1 MLYFLIALG
10 VILITG
16 LAFYAGQLLWQVKQ
30 QNMVQQE
37 QKDKRLNYLT
47 DSIRYIAKAMK
58 EEQCEI
64 SEGVLRIWV
73 LLDHYNSEQDAP
85 KDYPAL
91 YPGFAALYDVIKDMP
106 THEARKKQ
114 GKQER
119 FKMDVQRWDAE
130 KEHGEQIS
138 ADISGIITEFEKK
151 AEEPK
156 QPATAT
162 S

>member
-1 MLYFLIALG
+1 MLYFFIALG
-10 VILITG
+10 VILVVG

-30 QNMVQQE
+30 QSIEKQE
-37 QKDKRLNYLT
+37 QTEKRHKYLT
-47 DSIRYIAKAMK
+47 DSISLIAKAMK
-58 EEQCEI
+58 EEQCEL
-64 SEGVLRIWV
+64 SEGVLRVWV
-73 LLDHYNSEQDAP
+73 LLDHYNSEQEAP

-119 FKMDVQRWDAE
+119 FKMDVTRWDAE
-130 KEHGEQIS
+130 KKHNAQIVT
-138 ADISGIITEFEKK
+138 DISGIIEEF
-151 AEEPK
+151 
-156 QPATAT
+156 

>member
-1 MLYFLIALG
+1 MLYFFIALG
-10 VILITG
+10 VIFVAG

-30 QNMVQQE
+30 QSLVKQE
-37 QKDKRLNYLT
+37 QKDKRLKYLT
-47 DSIRYIAKAMK
+47 DSISFIAKAMK
-58 EEQCEI
+58 EEQCEL

-73 LLDHYNSEQDAP
+73 LLDHYNSEQELP

-91 YPGFAALYDVIKDMP
+91 YPGFSALYEVIKDMP

-119 FKMDVQRWDAE
+119 FKMDVARWDAE
-130 KEHGEQIS
+130 KEHNDQIVT
-138 ADISGIITEFEKK
+138 DITKIMEEF
-151 AEEPK
+151 
-156 QPATAT
+156 